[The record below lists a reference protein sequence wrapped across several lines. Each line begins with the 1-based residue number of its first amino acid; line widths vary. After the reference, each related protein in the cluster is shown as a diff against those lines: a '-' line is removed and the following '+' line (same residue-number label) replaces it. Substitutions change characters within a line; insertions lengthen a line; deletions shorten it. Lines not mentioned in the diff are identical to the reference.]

1 MTQHRGSAFGLDAQ
15 GMSRRSLLKGGLI
28 GAAALAF
35 GGSILSACSSSGGGG
50 TAAAGGSGLPLAAM
64 PVNVPPLKPEPFLA
78 GNAQGVM
85 DVYKS
90 FPLDG
95 PKTVAQTVGDGSDF
109 EFLVMTYGQPAPPL
123 KENAY
128 WQLLNSELN
137 LNLKP
142 IMVPY
147 ADFPTKFPALVAGDD
162 LPEVVSVPMY
172 MNVPRLPELA
182 AAKFT
187 DLSEYLAGDA
197 VKKYPNLAGIQES
210 AWSNSFL
217 GGRLYG
223 VPKSDPIFGGQL
235 YTKTDL
241 FEAAGVSE
249 HPQSLEEFKAN
260 AAALTDSKAGVY
272 AFGGIITDFMLQT
285 FGVPNKWARSTDGTF
300 VPHYEH
306 EAFVPAIAAMADMYK
321 AGYFHPD
328 TATLEKTQR
337 DAFFRTS
344 RLAMLY
350 DGNRAF
356 GIISDDHDLKFG
368 MARSFEKD
376 GGTPVYWTGGG
387 AYAITM
393 LSKTDDAAK
402 IDRFLKVM
410 DWLSAPFGSHESF
423 IQSYGAE
430 GDNFD
435 YVDGIPVLN
444 DRGQRE
450 QDLGFAYIAGGPQI
464 LCNPQGAPDN
474 DEAIHTWQTSVIP
487 FLDDNPAQHLFSE
500 TANAKSG
507 SLEQG
512 VNDAIMSV
520 FLGREPAATL
530 EKAIKTWKTS
540 GGDKMATEYA
550 EAYVG

>member
-15 GMSRRSLLKGGLI
+15 GFSRRSLLKGGLL

-35 GGSILSACSSSGGGG
+35 GGTILSACSNGGAAGAGAGGGG
-50 TAAAGGSGLPLAAM
+50 LARAAM
-64 PVNVPPLKPEPFLA
+64 PVNVPPVKPPPFLA
-78 GNAQGVM
+78 GTAQGVM

-95 PKTVAQTVGDGSDF
+95 PKTVTETVGDGSDF

-142 IMVPY
+142 VMVPY

-172 MNVPRLPELA
+172 MNIPRLPELA
-182 AAKFT
+182 EAKFT
-187 DLSEYLAGDA
+187 DLSEHLAGDA
-197 VKKYPNLAGIQES
+197 VKAYPNLAGIQES
-210 AWSNSFL
+210 AWNNAFL
-217 GGRLYG
+217 GGRIYG

-241 FEAAGVSE
+241 FEKAGVSE
-249 HPQSLEEFKAN
+249 HPQSLEEFTAT
-260 AAALTDSKAGVY
+260 AAALTDAKAGIY
-272 AFGGIITDFMLQT
+272 AFGNPITELMLQV
-285 FGVPNKWARSTDGTF
+285 FGVPNKWTRSGDGTF

-306 EAFVPAIAAMADMYK
+306 EGFVPAIVAMADMYK

-328 TATLEKTQR
+328 TATIDKTQR

-344 RLAMLY
+344 RLAMTY

-356 GIISDDHDLKFG
+356 GIISDDNKLKYG
-368 MARSFEKD
+368 MARSFAKD
-376 GGTPVYWTGGG
+376 GGDPVYWTGGG

-393 LSKTDDAAK
+393 LSKTDDKAK
-402 IDRFLKVM
+402 IDRFLRVM

-430 GDNFD
+430 GDNFSF
-435 YVDGIPVLN
+435 VDGVAVLN

-450 QDLGFAYIAGGPQI
+450 QDLGFAYVAGGPQI
-464 LCNPQGAPDN
+464 LCNPQGAPGN

-487 FLDDNPAQHLFSE
+487 YLVNNPAQHLYSE
-500 TANAKSG
+500 TGNAKSG

-512 VNDAIMSV
+512 VNDAITSV

-530 EKAIKTWKTS
+530 EKAIKTWKS
-540 GGDKMATEYA
+540 NGGDKIAAEYA
-550 EAYVG
+550 DAYVG